1 MPSCVVR
8 KCKNNTTVQKKCQG
22 ITFHRFPVGNE
33 PWKNDWVQIIR
44 DCRREE
50 DWIPSKSSVVCS
62 VHFDENDLYT
72 TGKGR
77 RRLVTYSVPKLLLF
91 GLPVKK
97 EQTAKP
103 GPTGSSLDNDQKEQ
117 MSLESDQEWAGLPVK
132 EEQPDEPGTTSS
144 SLDYDQK
151 EQMSFE
157 SDQECAGL
165 LVKEEQPA
173 EPGTTNSS
181 LDHDQKEQVSLE
193 SDQEWAGLPVKEE
206 QLAEPGTT
214 SSSLDYDQKE
224 QMSFESDQ
232 ECAGLPVKEE
242 QPAELGT
249 TKNSLD
255 HDQKEQMSLESD
267 QAPQPY
273 IIITI
278 DPEQPSGLC
287 TPLSSS
293 QIPPAPTNGFED
305 CEQPSLWDSPRNLRL
320 KKIIKKQDI
329 LLETQRKKIKTLNQK
344 VRRLRKR
351 NQFLKD
357 ILKK

>member
-132 EEQPDEPGTTSS
+132 EEQPDEP
-144 SLDYDQK
+144 
-151 EQMSFE
+151 E
-157 SDQECAGL
+157 
-165 LVKEEQPA
+165 
-173 EPGTTNSS
+173 TTN
-181 LDHDQKEQVSLE
+181 
-193 SDQEWAGLPVKEE
+193 
-206 QLAEPGTT
+206 
-214 SSSLDYDQKE
+214 
-224 QMSFESDQ
+224 Q

-344 VRRLRKR
+344 IQNR
-351 NQFLKD
+351 NAEAVSLCASR
-357 ILKK
+357 